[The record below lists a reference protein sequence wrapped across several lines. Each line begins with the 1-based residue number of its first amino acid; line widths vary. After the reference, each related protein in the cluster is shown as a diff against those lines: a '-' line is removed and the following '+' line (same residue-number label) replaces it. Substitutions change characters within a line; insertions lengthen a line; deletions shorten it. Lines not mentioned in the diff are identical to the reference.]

1 MVAAISNPLG
11 VSVKYSKQ
19 SMMHLTLAGTDCEN
33 SSEEFSLLHHGWA
46 ILIEQKVV

>member
-19 SMMHLTLAGTDCEN
+19 SMMHLTLAGTACEN
-33 SSEEFSLLHHGWA
+33 SSEEFSLLDHGWA
-46 ILIEQKVV
+46 LFIEHKVL